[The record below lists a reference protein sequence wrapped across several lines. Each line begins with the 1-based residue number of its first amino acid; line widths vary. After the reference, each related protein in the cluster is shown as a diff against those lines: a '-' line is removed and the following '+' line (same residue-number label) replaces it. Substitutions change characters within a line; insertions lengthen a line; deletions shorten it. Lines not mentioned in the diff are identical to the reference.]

1 MEAHYII
8 KSVHSC
14 TFQILTKEILNRTE
28 LQECIAENIN
38 KAIIPTDLSFKDENL
53 NESIIGEGNTSIMSE
68 LNNAIK
74 SIVEATESDPVFEK
88 FLTEIIGPH
97 TETDTSPEDDGEGKL
112 SPRSLNEYVYRFYSR
127 FLNIF
132 IYLLKNYE
140 IIYS

>member
-1 MEAHYII
+1 M
-8 KSVHSC
+8 
-14 TFQILTKEILNRTE
+14 NRTE

-38 KAIIPTDLSFKDENL
+38 KAIIPADLSLKDDNL
-53 NESIIGEGNTSIMSE
+53 NESIVGEGNTSIMFE

-88 FLTEIIGPH
+88 FLNEIIGPH

-112 SPRSLNEYVYRFYSR
+112 SPRSLNEYAHLFYSC
-127 FLNIF
+127 FSDILF
-132 IYLLKNYE
+132 IIYNYK